1 MSHEDPPIRVCIYCG
16 SPNPEELL
24 PQCAHGIVATVRGKE
39 RRAAAQLWVAFRDMH
54 AARAN
59 LVDALDEAVSKGQA
73 TMDASP
79 GFNDAGENVVPLH
92 NREVVI
98 DIRRESQELEGWEF
112 DAMFPHR
119 MR

>member
-1 MSHEDPPIRVCIYCG
+1 
-16 SPNPEELL
+16 
-24 PQCAHGIVATVRGKE
+24 VATVRGKE

-59 LVDALDEAVSKGQA
+59 LVDALDEAVSKGRA

-92 NREVVI
+92 NRVVY
-98 DIRRESQELEGWEF
+98 LERSGT
-112 DAMFPHR
+112 
-119 MR
+119 